1 LRYWEEYSKTV
12 GGVATTP
19 PSFSPALGGSV
30 RQELGSV
37 RQTHRRTTQIRT
49 KQEKGQ
55 QQSGSSINMKSENE
69 TKDVVD
75 SSLISKIVKEYKAI
89 TGQEDLTPRLLR
101 QRLSKLNN
109 LELTEEYI
117 DEKMLLLKQSL
128 EKTKNPAGFFITAI
142 IEDWKPVLDID
153 DTTKK
158 TELVEP
164 ACPDCSMPISMCSC
178 NEIQES
184 PLTKELRS
192 EAKKTVIALKL
203 EEQKNSNIFMYL
215 KAEEGTN
222 GELHLYPVDDFF
234 KAKIIASNE
243 LIDRVMQQM
252 GKTYKLFI

>member
-158 TELVEP
+158 QNWLNQLARIA
-164 ACPDCSMPISMCSC
+164 ACQSACAAVMKYKNRLSQRSC
-178 NEIQES
+178 G
-184 PLTKELRS
+184 
-192 EAKKTVIALKL
+192 LKL
-203 EEQKNSNIFMYL
+203 K
-215 KAEEGTN
+215 
-222 GELHLYPVDDFF
+222 
-234 KAKIIASNE
+234 
-243 LIDRVMQQM
+243 
-252 GKTYKLFI
+252 KLLSH